1 MIITKAVDTIF
12 LCQCL
17 LGQTCVR
24 QPQIVKTKICR
35 QVGLMMPFEQGLCP
49 GYICPFCKSF
59 TPPIIVLRDWM
70 VLRKVNGDGSYVT
83 HVSVFKITWP
93 PVTVLLRSRVRC
105 TPFFILPAVIQ
116 LLLQTGS
123 RINRETG
130 RRVV

>member
-1 MIITKAVDTIF
+1 MPAKKKFQIERMVRDNFPQPFMWLFMKIEEPF
-12 LCQCL
+12 RLCDISQ
-17 LGQTCVR
+17 
-24 QPQIVKTKICR
+24 
-35 QVGLMMPFEQGLCP
+35 
-49 GYICPFCKSF
+49 FCKSF

-70 VLRKVNGDGSYVT
+70 ELRKVNGDGSYVT